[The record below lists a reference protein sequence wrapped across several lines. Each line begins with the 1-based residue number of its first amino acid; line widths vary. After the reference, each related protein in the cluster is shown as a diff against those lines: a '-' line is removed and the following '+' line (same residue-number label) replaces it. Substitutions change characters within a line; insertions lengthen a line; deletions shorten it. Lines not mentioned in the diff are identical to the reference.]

1 MFICGALTIYLVS
14 CIVAVLLDHFRIVD
28 IWDFGEV
35 YFNIPL
41 VIIVFP
47 FAFTKRLIRFRHDA
61 VLLWKLGCKPF
72 GKYEQFDDL
81 NDETLDKIINGIQS
95 TAIKLYCHQII
106 YRRKCSRENKEY
118 GNDRNN

>member
-1 MFICGALTIYLVS
+1 MKMIILGALAMYLVS
-14 CIVAVLLDHFRIVD
+14 CMVAIILNHFDIVD

-81 NDETLDKIINGIQS
+81 DNDTLERIIKDIHS
-95 TAIKLYCHQII
+95 TPIKRYCSQII
-106 YRRKCSRENKEY
+106 HRRECAKEEHEL
-118 GNDRNN
+118 G